1 MKAAHITPDVVAYGA
16 AMTACARGGTSA
28 LLQRGA
34 ELLNEMRSA
43 GIKLDSH
50 VYSSL
55 ITAAREAG
63 DWQRAVQLLRV
74 MEADGVAPNG

>member
-1 MKAAHITPDVVAYGA
+1 MKAANITPDVVAYGA

-28 LLQRGA
+28 
-34 ELLNEMRSA
+34 ELLSEMRDA
-43 GIKLDSH
+43 GIRLDSH

-55 ITAAREAG
+55 ITAAKEAC

-74 MEADGVAPNG
+74 MEADGIAPNG